1 MFIILSSFAQVRP
14 LRQAMRHNNVAVLS
28 VASYAPRDF
37 NPERSIPEFA
47 PLNPDGSR
55 FRIRDHGTPD
65 DFYWAMHDRLQ
76 KVGVDGLRKLSKLM
90 EAGVNGVVLCCWCPG
105 TTTARKQLREHKSFV
120 CHTEPLGFWLQGRGF
135 QVLETRTNLYHTP
148 SD

>member
-1 MFIILSSFAQVRP
+1 MFVVLSSFAQIRP
-14 LRQAMRHNNVAVLS
+14 LKQAMRQSNVAVRS

-37 NPERSIPEFA
+37 DPRLSIPEFA

-65 DFYWAMHDRLQ
+65 DFYMAMHMRLQ
-76 KVGVDGLRKLSKLM
+76 ETGADGLVKLL
-90 EAGVNGVVLCCWCPG
+90 ELQQAGYNGVILCCWCPG

-120 CHTEPLGFWLQGRGF
+120 CHTEPLGFWLQGRGL

-148 SD
+148 PD